1 MKGTC
6 NGKGCGRGKGYAKG
20 KGQSMKGA
28 GKKMSGKF
36 GGFQVGAPGESKG
49 WVRRGEESGKD
60 NAGDAA
66 E

>member
-1 MKGTC
+1 
-6 NGKGCGRGKGYAKG
+6 
-20 KGQSMKGA
+20 MKGA

-36 GGFQVGAPGESKG
+36 GGFQMGAPGESKG